1 MGKPLPP
8 RFISIVYFFS
18 SSRQIYHLP
27 NIFLQHTNG
36 TWLDSF
42 LEFNNQIYEIFM
54 SNEMKRLTTRVY
66 RLSKSYSYFYSHSL
80 SKNDRD
86 YLEKLLLTL
95 HNQQSKFYILQSLF
109 LSRSLYLDS
118 IISTHV
124 KIFMED
130 LYFNLTS
137 KQIIRRIYSFLFA
150 NDQQL
155 DGRYFPSLILSS
167 GQFNSIQNPLNY
179 VSNQIPMNIIK
190 QRDVQQIT
198 FSGKLTRL
206 SAERILKDY
215 WQNPIKQ
222 GLTNVQIIIIE
233 LQEYLSYS
241 SK

>member
-1 MGKPLPP
+1 
-8 RFISIVYFFS
+8 
-18 SSRQIYHLP
+18 
-27 NIFLQHTNG
+27 
-36 TWLDSF
+36 
-42 LEFNNQIYEIFM
+42 
-54 SNEMKRLTTRVY
+54 
-66 RLSKSYSYFYSHSL
+66 
-80 SKNDRD
+80 
-86 YLEKLLLTL
+86 
-95 HNQQSKFYILQSLF
+95 
-109 LSRSLYLDS
+109 
-118 IISTHV
+118 
-124 KIFMED
+124 MED